1 MLFHKIMIRVLSFSL
16 FLGITL
22 ATRAQGSLQFNQVKL
37 LEGTQSG
44 CTVCWTVPAGK
55 VWKVGSFSSN
65 SSSNFYYYVNNRQ
78 LGFFSTSGVQTTD
91 PRYAYPF
98 PFWLP
103 SGATFGYSGISSNT
117 NITFFAL
124 EFNVIP

>member
-1 MLFHKIMIRVLSFSL
+1 LESGFLFVKQQQQ
-16 FLGITL
+16 FLL
-22 ATRAQGSLQFNQVKL
+22 LREQSAT
-37 LEGTQSG
+37 
-44 CTVCWTVPAGK
+44 
-55 VWKVGSFSSN
+55 
-65 SSSNFYYYVNNRQ
+65 
-78 LGFFSTSGVQTTD
+78 GFFSTSGVQTTD